1 MIFSMGRIQYFDLIY
16 NKRPEFELYNVIE
29 DPYCLNNLSGNPTFE
44 ATEIELKGV
53 LIKELTESE
62 DPRMVGPDKEIFDSY
77 KRYNEDIQQ
86 NILWLADALID
97 DIYWHFTYP
106 NDHLKEANNGK

>member
-1 MIFSMGRIQYFDLIY
+1 M
-16 NKRPEFELYNVIE
+16 NTP
-29 DPYCLNNLSGNPTFE
+29 
-44 ATEIELKGV
+44 LKQHQKYV
-53 LIKELTESE
+53 DHQESSE
-62 DPRMVGPDKEIFDSY
+62 DIMSERICQLQALLTSITGEGFDSY